1 MSQSPLF
8 GRRIHITGSV
18 NKDSNI
24 ATSAEVQRAR
34 SIVEL
39 LVKTLMRKGATFVI
53 PVDAEKKREDD
64 ECICFDWLILDTVHK
79 NIASRPADAPMP
91 LVVTVKHHKN
101 EEQIPEQ
108 HLTLW
113 NTMKRS
119 PQVFIESA
127 AQWNMNSKRMEIQAQ
142 QGDILI
148 TLGGDEGVLFLANL
162 YHEVGKPI
170 IPLNLQLCEY
180 GKGSLKLFE
189 FGLNGNNASRL
200 FQTNPS
206 RTSKSWLNQ
215 IEISSTTDIRD
226 YIEDVM
232 GLLEALARPR
242 AFVIR
247 MLNPTLP
254 EFEDVDNFFTN
265 IVKPV
270 IQDDLGYELVVVD
283 GAQSYQYSRIDEEIF
298 NKLHRSSIVLADFTG
313 ARPNCFIEM
322 GYALGRGIPTML
334 LAKAGTS
341 HPFDISSLS
350 AHHWSIEG
358 STQERRDAFR
368 EHWNAI
374 QTRPP
379 LVSTEPLIP

>member
-24 ATSAEVQRAR
+24 ATSAEVQRSR
-34 SIVEL
+34 SIIEL

-53 PVDAEKKREDD
+53 PVDAEKKREDG
-64 ECICFDWLILDTVHK
+64 ECLCFDWLVWETVSK
-79 NIASRPADAPMP
+79 NLLSRPANARMP
-91 LVVTVKHHKN
+91 LVVAVKHHKN

-108 HLTLW
+108 HLALW
-113 NTMKRS
+113 TEMKRS
-119 PQVFIESA
+119 QHISIDNA

-142 QGDILI
+142 HGDILI

-162 YHEVGKPI
+162 YHDVGKPV
-170 IPLNLQLCEY
+170 IPLSLKLCENE
-180 GKGSLKLFE
+180 KGSLKLFN
-189 FGLNGNNASRL
+189 FGSSANNASRL
-200 FQTNPS
+200 FQVNS
-206 RTSKSWLNQ
+206 AQNAKSWLSR
-215 IEISSTTDIRD
+215 IEISSTTEAREYADDI
-226 YIEDVM
+226 IE
-232 GLLEALARPR
+232 LLESLIRPK
-242 AFVIR
+242 AFVVR

-270 IQDDLGYELVVVD
+270 IQDELGYELVVVD